1 VKEQKEHLIQLR
13 IKSGMNLETL
23 IKNFPVT
30 ILVRNSDAE
39 PMKSGAHQLEVVYVN
54 KVIKVAEAI

>member
-1 VKEQKEHLIQLR
+1 MKEHLIQLR
-13 IKSGMNLETL
+13 IKSGMDLETL

-30 ILVRNSDAE
+30 ILVRNTDAA

-54 KVIKVAEAI
+54 KVIKVAEVI